1 MTGAESI
8 RLGVPIEVGTDL
20 AGVVVG
26 ALFFVIFATVFGF
39 LPSVIGAASFV
50 ALCRRLPE
58 RVTRMAAMRL
68 LLGGLIGALV
78 SVPFA
83 HVMNWIPSGTGEP
96 RFNHISLL
104 VGSIVAG
111 GYCAL
116 CYTHRRE

>member
-1 MTGAESI
+1 MTVAESV
-8 RLGVPIEVGTDL
+8 RLGVPIDVGSGL
-20 AGVVVG
+20 VGMAVG
-26 ALFFVIFATVFGF
+26 ALFFIVFATLFGF

-58 RVTRMAAMRL
+58 RLIRMAAMRL

-78 SVPFA
+78 SFPFA
-83 HVMNWIPSGTGEP
+83 HVMNWIPSGTDEP
-96 RFNHISLL
+96 RFNHMAML